1 MRFLIH
7 GIADAEVAAAVVSAV
22 VRHGHKATTAGEA
35 GLAADLDA
43 DDVLA
48 YARKAQLDV
57 MTGDAAVGDYLYG
70 AKEEGL
76 KVKFGR
82 SVVFY
87 QLKGGAVELDD
98 AVDRL
103 FTRYKAPS
111 PGRYYTVTETRVKV
125 RQLPGE

>member
-1 MRFLIH
+1 
-7 GIADAEVAAAVVSAV
+7 VVPPLSLGV
-22 VRHGHKATTAGEA
+22 WSFGNG
-35 GLAADLDA
+35 G
-43 DDVLA
+43 
-48 YARKAQLDV
+48 
-57 MTGDAAVGDYLYG
+57 G

-111 PGRYYTVTETRVKV
+111 PGRFHTVTETRVKV